1 MWDIRHR
8 KTFYKELAKLPPVIR
23 SQIEEVAFGDTLK
36 ERPFEGGKL
45 EKLIGFKKYY
55 KMRFGDY
62 RVGLKID
69 KKDKKIEFRRV
80 RHRKEIYRY
89 FP

>member
-1 MWDIRHR
+1 MWKIRHR
-8 KTFYKELAKLPPVIR
+8 KRFYKELARLPSAIR
-23 SQIEEVAFGDTLK
+23 GRIEKVAFGDTLK
-36 ERPFEGGKL
+36 EEPFEEGRL
-45 EKLIGFKKYY
+45 EKLKGSREYY
-55 KMRFGDY
+55 KMKFGDY
-62 RVGLKID
+62 RVGLQID